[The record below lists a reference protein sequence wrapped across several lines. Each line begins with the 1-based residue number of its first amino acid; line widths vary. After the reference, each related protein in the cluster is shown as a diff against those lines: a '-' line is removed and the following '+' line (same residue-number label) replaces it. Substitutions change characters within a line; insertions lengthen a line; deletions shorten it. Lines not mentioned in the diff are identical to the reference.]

1 MILANPLC
9 CQGHPSLGHW
19 MHFHQWKRRE
29 FITLLGSVAAW
40 PLAAGAQPRARM
52 RRIGVLSAPLAD
64 DPQSQARNA
73 AFLQGLGELG
83 WRVGRNL
90 EINYR
95 WGGIDAKRHTYAA
108 ELLALA
114 PEAILAVGASVVGP
128 LLAATRTVPV
138 VFTQV
143 TDPVGSGIVASL
155 ARPGGNATG
164 FTLFEF
170 GISAKWIALLKEI
183 APRVTRAL
191 VLLDSASAT
200 GFGQLGA
207 IQSAAHSLGVEISP
221 INIRD
226 RAEIEPA
233 VAAVVRG
240 LNDGLIV
247 LPGPQTVIYRE
258 LIITVAARH
267 RLPAVYPYPY
277 YVSNGGLICYGPNEL
292 EQYGQA
298 AGYVDRILK
307 GEKPADLP
315 VQAPTK
321 YELVINLKTAKAL
334 GLEVPA
340 AVLVRADD
348 VIDET
353 ARLHIAS
360 RRRGNRMAPLLQ
372 ATRTVPIVF
381 VLVADPVG
389 AGFVDTLARPSGNAT
404 GFLQFEYDLSGKWLE
419 LAQADRAGR
428 DASGGPS
435 GSRHN
440 RRDRPIR
447 RNLQPGLDSPEQ
459 PEAHLAVIARERDH
473 ETHPPVA

>member
-1 MILANPLC
+1 MILAYPLC

-247 LPGPQTVIYRE
+247 LPGPQTVIHRE
-258 LIITVAARH
+258 LIITVAARQV
-267 RLPAVYPYPY
+267 PAVYPYPY

-340 AVLVRADD
+340 AVLVRADE
-348 VIDET
+348 VIE
-353 ARLHIAS
+353 
-360 RRRGNRMAPLLQ
+360 
-372 ATRTVPIVF
+372 
-381 VLVADPVG
+381 
-389 AGFVDTLARPSGNAT
+389 
-404 GFLQFEYDLSGKWLE
+404 
-419 LAQADRAGR
+419 
-428 DASGGPS
+428 
-435 GSRHN
+435 
-440 RRDRPIR
+440 
-447 RNLQPGLDSPEQ
+447 
-459 PEAHLAVIARERDH
+459 
-473 ETHPPVA
+473 

>member
-1 MILANPLC
+1 M
-9 CQGHPSLGHW
+9 
-19 MHFHQWKRRE
+19 KRRQ
-29 FITLLGSVAAW
+29 FITLIGGAAAAW
-40 PLAAGAQPRARM
+40 PLAARAQQRERV

-143 TDPVGSGIVASL
+143 TDPVGSGFVASL

-191 VLLDSASAT
+191 VLLDPATAT

-247 LPGPQTVIYRE
+247 LPGPQTVVHRE

-298 AGYVDRILK
+298 AGYMDRILK

-315 VQAPTK
+315 VQAATK
-321 YELVINLKTAKAL
+321 YETVINLKTAKAL
-334 GLEVPA
+334 GLEVPPMLLA
-340 AVLVRADD
+340 RADE
-348 VIDET
+348 VIE
-353 ARLHIAS
+353 
-360 RRRGNRMAPLLQ
+360 
-372 ATRTVPIVF
+372 
-381 VLVADPVG
+381 
-389 AGFVDTLARPSGNAT
+389 
-404 GFLQFEYDLSGKWLE
+404 
-419 LAQADRAGR
+419 
-428 DASGGPS
+428 
-435 GSRHN
+435 
-440 RRDRPIR
+440 
-447 RNLQPGLDSPEQ
+447 
-459 PEAHLAVIARERDH
+459 
-473 ETHPPVA
+473 